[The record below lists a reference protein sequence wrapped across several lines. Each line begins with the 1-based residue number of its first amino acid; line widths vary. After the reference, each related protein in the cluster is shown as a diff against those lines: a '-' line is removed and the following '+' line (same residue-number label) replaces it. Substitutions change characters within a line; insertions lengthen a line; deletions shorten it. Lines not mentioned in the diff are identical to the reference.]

1 MPTPSA
7 LFKILLASVDSCVNK
22 WNSQYSKWIGQL
34 LIPPLIGSQSVLTDF
49 ICADNF
55 AFSNWNEQSFCDMC
69 EKVSRLRMPIR
80 WVAVPDVVG
89 DWKETLTKFEGWNA
103 FLRSLK
109 LKRAFVLQDG
119 QPENLIPWI
128 DISAVFLGGSTEYKL
143 SDEALEICIR
153 ARSRGMWVH
162 VGRVNSIKRISRF
175 VGVAHSIDGMSF
187 SRYPDEN
194 LPKVLE
200 WLSQQ

>member
-89 DWKETLTKFEGWNA
+89 DWKETLAKFEGWNA